1 MGTRSRIGTR
11 LSDGSILSAY
21 HHFDGYPHWLG
32 RQLRDHYNTTEKAQE
47 LIDGGDMSVC
57 YTTETWGSKALY
69 RTVVESDGNTRQ
81 ELVRNSD
88 GKILYDIQ
96 KEVPSPM
103 YYSERGETGVEPRLD
118 SDLFEFLS
126 NGEEYAYVW
135 ENGSWTAY
143 DLHQFEDGLE
153 PEVVSIPEGN

>member
-21 HHFDGYPHWLG
+21 HHYDGYPSWLG
-32 RQLRDHYNTTEKAQE
+32 RQLRDHFNTNEKVAE

-57 YTTETWGSKALY
+57 YTKETWGARALY
-69 RTVVESDGNTRQ
+69 QTIVSPDGSTRQ
-81 ELVRNSD
+81 ELVKNED
-88 GKILYDIQ
+88 GSIKYDIQ

-103 YYSERGETGVEPRLD
+103 YYSERGEDTPPRLD
-118 SDLFEFLS
+118 PDIFEFLG
-126 NGEEYAYVW
+126 NGEEYAYIW

-143 DLHQFEDGLE
+143 DLHQFEDE
-153 PEVVSIPEGN
+153 FEAEVVAIPEGN